1 MTDLLNYLNEVNEVK
16 NKLVINLNT
25 MGVRAEVNEP
35 LIDLVDKVLLVSVV
49 NPEVQYTQIV
59 QRVTEQDE
67 ILTRAQGIVNS
78 INCKD

>member
-49 NPEVQYTQIV
+49 NPDAQYTQIV

>member
-25 MGVRAEVNEP
+25 MGVRA
-35 LIDLVDKVLLVSVV
+35 
-49 NPEVQYTQIV
+49 
-59 QRVTEQDE
+59 
-67 ILTRAQGIVNS
+67 QGIVNS